1 MKKSRMIIALFLVCI
16 LVLSVVGCNKK
27 DDLGTPV
34 SIEGK
39 RIEAM
44 PEYIQEYLEEQKL
57 FPSYQAFDLD
67 GGILLFAGRGEVP
80 TGGYSIS
87 MTEARIMEGKLVV
100 SVSMTEPEED
110 SQNTQALEYPYALG
124 VVVGQGLPREVVFVD
139 QDKENEI
146 IASTSIGQIP
156 RLEKSVAVLYFGNT
170 DGLLVGEQSEFPG
183 VISAERGGELI
194 QKLIQ
199 GPQNSELLK
208 VLPEGTRVVNYS
220 FDEAAG
226 LAVVDFSTEILSVSG
241 TMGEGLAVYSVVNTL
256 TSLPGISRVQF
267 LVEGEA
273 VESIG
278 GHLYLREPI
287 GRDESMLADKFFK

>member
-1 MKKSRMIIALFLVCI
+1 MKNKRTIIALFLVCI
-16 LVLSVVGCNKK
+16 LMLSLVGCQKK

-34 SIEGK
+34 SIESK

-44 PEYIQEYLEEQKL
+44 PEYIKEYLEEQKL

-80 TGGYSIS
+80 TGGYDVS

-100 SVSMTEPEED
+100 SVSMTDPEED
-110 SQNTQALEYPYALG
+110 SQNTQALEYPYSLG

-139 QDKENEI
+139 QNKENEI

-156 RLEKSVAVLYFGNT
+156 QLEKSVAVLYFGNT
-170 DGLLVGEQSEFPG
+170 DGLLVGEQSEFAG

-194 QKLIQ
+194 QRLIQ

-220 FDEAAG
+220 FDEAQS
-226 LAVVDFSTEILSVSG
+226 LAIVDFSSEILSVSG
-241 TMGEGLAVYSVVNTL
+241 SMGEGLAVYSVVNTL
-256 TSLPGISRVQF
+256 TSLPGITKVQF

-278 GHLYLREPI
+278 GHLFLREPI